1 MSHRIRLAALSLCV
15 CFAAAAIAAD
25 PAPGQ
30 TKTGPIKSVD
40 SKAHTFVVTLP
51 ARPLTFKVD
60 DKTAITLDDK
70 ASTFEKAIVPDNT
83 VTVTYTRTGEDRLA
97 TKVEAKSAAAK

>member
-1 MSHRIRLAALSLCV
+1 MSRRIRFAALSFLV
-15 CFAAAAIAAD
+15 CFAAAAIGAD

-40 SKAHTFVVTLP
+40 ATAHTFVVTLP

-60 DKTAITLDDK
+60 DKTAITLDGK
-70 ASTFEKAIVPDNT
+70 VSTFEKAIVPENT
-83 VTVTYTRTGEDRLA
+83 VTVTYTRSGEDRLA
-97 TKVEAKSAAAK
+97 SKVEVKSAAPK